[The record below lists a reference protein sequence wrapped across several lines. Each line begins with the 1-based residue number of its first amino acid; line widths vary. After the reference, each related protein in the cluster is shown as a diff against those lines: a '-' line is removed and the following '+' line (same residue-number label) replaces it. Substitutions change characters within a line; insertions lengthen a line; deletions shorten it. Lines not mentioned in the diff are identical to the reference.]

1 MSFQVKGYDGPDC
14 RAVGQP
20 YGPDFQSGL
29 HSVESSQRNPQGPF
43 QLNVERWS
51 RFSVFTQPAS
61 KYELCGGQGRVDKQ
75 RGTNVQPCIDAHP
88 CSDEF
93 DELAA
98 IVIADQ
104 CRFAQ

>member
-1 MSFQVKGYDGPDC
+1 MTDQIAGQLANRTARTSK
-14 RAVGQP
+14 AVCT
-20 YGPDFQSGL
+20 QS
-29 HSVESSQRNPQGPF
+29 NPA
-43 QLNVERWS
+43 NVTLKARSNSTWAVVS
-51 RFSVFTQPAS
+51 FSVFTQPAS